1 MTNQIPYP
9 VATSSDQT
17 YPVQYIEEVTYGVLV
32 TASPTYV
39 PVKVAGDLTPKIDGL
54 ELPVRQAG
62 SYTRYSS
69 QSAGHDYGFTLNL
82 SPTEIGI
89 MKYGANG
96 VANKD
101 KSIQIPIVYDQAAS
115 STATT
120 LSTHYMYA
128 LGAKCNSLTL
138 SSAGR
143 TLLTATSE
151 WICREWTKPTQTSG
165 LTSPVFTTFGSYSDA
180 VLSNVD
186 SGNLPLTIGSTTYG
200 VSDFSITWNN
210 NLFPVN
216 LIGSDEG
223 MIEALKLGP
232 IDITGSFSTPVGAN
246 LIIEALAHDFP
257 QIGASATMKFK
268 TANMILTMSQF
279 KIMGR
284 DSPILAQ
291 PTAIRMNTVPFE
303 CSTATLATT

>member
-9 VATSSDQT
+9 VVTSSDQT
-17 YPVQYIEEVTYGVLV
+17 YPVQYIEETTYGALV
-32 TASPTYV
+32 TASPVYT

-62 SYTRYSS
+62 SYTLYSS

-101 KSIQIPIVYDQAAS
+101 KSIQIPIVYEQAEAAT
-115 STATT
+115 STAT
-120 LSTHYMYA
+120 STFYMYA
-128 LGAKCNSLTL
+128 LGAKCNTLTL
-138 SSAGR
+138 NTAGR
-143 TLLTATSE
+143 TLVNATSE
-151 WICREWTKPTQTSG
+151 WICREWTKPSKVSG
-165 LTSPVFTTFGSYSDA
+165 LTTPTFTTFGSYSDA
-180 VLSNVD
+180 VLSNID
-186 SGNLPLTIGSTTYG
+186 SGNLPLTIGSTTYA
-200 VSDFSITWNN
+200 VSNFSITWNN
-210 NLFPVN
+210 NLFPWSGV
-216 LIGSDEG
+216 GSDEG

-232 IDITGSFSTPVGAN
+232 IDITGTFTTPVGAG
-246 LIIEALAHDFP
+246 LSIETLAHDFP
-257 QIGASATMKFK
+257 QTGVTASFRFK
-268 TANMILTMSQF
+268 TGNMILSMTQF

-291 PTAIRMNTVPFE
+291 PTAIRENTVPFM
-303 CSTATLATT
+303 CSTAVLATT

>member
-9 VATSSDQT
+9 VVTSSDQT
-17 YPVQYIEEVTYGVLV
+17 YPVQYIEETTYGTLV
-32 TASPTYV
+32 TASPVYT

-62 SYTRYSS
+62 SYTLYSS

-89 MKYGANG
+89 MKYGANA

-101 KSIQIPIVYDQAAS
+101 KSIQIPIVYQQAEG
-115 STATT
+115 TAALNTY
-120 LSTHYMYA
+120 YMYA

-138 SSAGR
+138 NSSGR

-151 WICREWTKPTQTSG
+151 WINREWTKPTQTSG
-165 LTSPVFTTFGSYSDA
+165 LTSPTFTTFGSYSDP

-186 SGNLPLTIGSTTYG
+186 SGNLPLTINSVTYG
-200 VSDFSITWNN
+200 VSDFAITWNN

-216 LIGSDEG
+216 LIGSDDG
-223 MIEALKLGP
+223 LIEALKLGP

-246 LIIEALAHDFP
+246 LNIETLAHDFP
-257 QIGASATMKFK
+257 QTGVNATMRFK
-268 TANMILTMSQF
+268 TGNMILSMTQF
-279 KIMGR
+279 KILGR

-291 PTAIRMNTVPFE
+291 PTAIRMNAVPFM

>member
-17 YPVQYIEEVTYGVLV
+17 YPVQWVEETTYGVLK
-32 TASPTYV
+32 TASPTYQV
-39 PVKVAGDLTPKIDGL
+39 VKVAGDLTPKIDGV

-62 SYTRYSS
+62 SYNLYSS

-82 SPTEIGI
+82 APTEIGI

-101 KSIQIPIVYDQAAS
+101 ISIQIPIVYQQAAS

-120 LSTHYMYA
+120 LSTFYMYA

-138 SSAGR
+138 NTAGR
-143 TLLTATSE
+143 TLVNATSE
-151 WICREWTKPTQTSG
+151 WICREWTVPTQTSG

-186 SGNLPLTIGSTTYG
+186 SGNLPLTINSVTYA
-200 VSDFSITWNN
+200 VSNFSITWNN
-210 NLFPVN
+210 NLFPWN
-216 LIGSDEG
+216 GIGSDNG
-223 MIEALKLGP
+223 QIEALKLGP
-232 IDITGSFSTPVGAN
+232 IDITGTFTTPVGAN
-246 LIIEALAHDFP
+246 LNIETLAHDFP
-257 QIGASATMKFK
+257 QTGVNATMKIK
-268 TANMILTMSQF
+268 TGNLIITMTGF
-279 KIMGR
+279 KILNR
-284 DSPILAQ
+284 DSPILST
-291 PTAIRMNTVPFE
+291 PTAIRENTSGFM
-303 CSTATLATT
+303 CSTATIATT